1 MHKSEHQDV
10 VAEKADDHSMKDE
23 LDSIES
29 KSTNN
34 ILATKMA
41 LPAEMAKTNDEPA
54 KS

>member
-1 MHKSEHQDV
+1 MHASEQQDL

-34 ILATKMA
+34 MLATVV
-41 LPAEMAKTNDEPA
+41 P
-54 KS
+54 